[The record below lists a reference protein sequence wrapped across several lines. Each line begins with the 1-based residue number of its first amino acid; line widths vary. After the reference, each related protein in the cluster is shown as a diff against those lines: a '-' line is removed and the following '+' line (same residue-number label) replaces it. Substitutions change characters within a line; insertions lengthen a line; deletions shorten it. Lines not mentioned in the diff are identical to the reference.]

1 MSFVRYEQKE
11 QYAVATIDREK
22 ALNALNSQVLEDLNT
37 MLDGINFD
45 EVRALI
51 ITGAGQKSFVAG
63 ADIGEMSGLS
73 KSEGEPSAS
82 AATRPSAASRR
93 SRSRSSPRSTA
104 LRSRR
109 L

>member
-1 MSFVRYEQKE
+1 MPPAGRSKGDHTMSFVRYEQKE

-63 ADIGEMSGLS
+63 AEDVYKRQAPG
-73 KSEGEPSAS
+73 
-82 AATRPSAASRR
+82 
-93 SRSRSSPRSTA
+93 
-104 LRSRR
+104 
-109 L
+109 